1 VGGQGDDDRPA
12 PARNPT
18 VRDVAKAAGV
28 SQGTVSNVLNRPD
41 IVSPDTRDR
50 VHAAIEALGFVR
62 NGAARS
68 LVTGGASTI
77 GLVLVD
83 IANSLFVDIA
93 RGVDE
98 GGRAHGMSVLLAN
111 SDVQGTRQDHY
122 LSLFDETWVCGIL
135 LAPLD
140 APLHAAQRIHAHGR
154 PVVLVNYAADGFCG
168 VLVDEEQGGYL
179 AARHLIDR
187 GRRRLAFV
195 GGPLDLRAVDGR
207 LRGARRAVKET
218 GGAVRLVHLPT
229 ANLKPAEGRRVATEV
244 ARGDHG
250 PLDGLL
256 TAADTLATAAIQ
268 ELTTVHGLRV
278 PDDIA
283 VTGYDDNHFASDNPI
298 PVTTLRQ
305 PGREMGRIATGLL
318 VEEIRDP
325 RDHEH
330 RTVVLE
336 PELIPRQSTVG

>member
-1 VGGQGDDDRPA
+1 MREV
-12 PARNPT
+12 AR
-18 VRDVAKAAGV
+18 AAGV
-28 SQGTVSNVLNRPD
+28 SQGTVSNVLNRPE

-83 IANSLFVDIA
+83 IGNSLFVDIA

-98 GGRAHGMSVLLAN
+98 GGREHGMSVLLAN
-111 SDVQGTRQDHY
+111 SDVRLDRQDHY
-122 LSLFDETWVCGIL
+122 LGLFDESWVCGIL

-140 APLHAAQRIHAHGR
+140 APLQGTHRIRAHGR

-168 VLVDEEQGGYL
+168 VIVDEEQGGYL
-179 AARHLIDR
+179 AARHLIDL

-218 GGAVRLVHLPT
+218 DGATELVHLPT
-229 ANLKPAEGRRVATEV
+229 ANLKPAEGRRVAAGIGAGRHRE
-244 ARGDHG
+244 
-250 PLDGLL
+250 LDGLV
-256 TAADTLATAAIQ
+256 TAADTLATACIQ
-268 ELTTVHGLRV
+268 ELTTVHGVRV

-283 VTGYDDNHFASDNPI
+283 VIGYDDNHFASENPI
-298 PVTTLRQ
+298 PLSTMRQ
-305 PGREMGRIATGLL
+305 PGREMGRLATGLL
-318 VEEIRDP
+318 VEEVRHP
-325 RDHEH
+325 REHEH

-336 PELIPRQSTVG
+336 PELIVRESSAG